1 MQVTMCMCG
10 ILLLVQEDVNLD
22 VNVQKKWSYTV
33 KVINPNGM
41 GGKKFLPLDS
51 HETFDRIQDI
61 KECILTGCQEYIEK
75 GKQLNFGYIKPGHGK
90 KGKQIDLVSDDDLR
104 EMYPRYKKGTN
115 ILLWM
120 KHSTI
125 TTTRK
130 RARTPAGAKES
141 ERIHQSEPESSTSG
155 GRKAGRSSYDKHIE
169 KMTVVDEICDE
180 LSAKHGDKYTPEQ
193 YRCWANL
200 IQLQK
205 HDSYD
210 SPPKKRFFGEKSGS
224 TVPTQSVGAGV
235 SPSKRIT
242 MRSECMSQLDKWHGL
257 KERGII
263 SEEQYKEVQDKIMSD
278 IQKV

>member
-1 MQVTMCMCG
+1 M
-10 ILLLVQEDVNLD
+10 
-22 VNVQKKWSYTV
+22 
-33 KVINPNGM
+33 
-41 GGKKFLPLDS
+41 
-51 HETFDRIQDI
+51 
-61 KECILTGCQEYIEK
+61 
-75 GKQLNFGYIKPGHGK
+75 
-90 KGKQIDLVSDDDLR
+90 
-104 EMYPRYKKGTN
+104 
-115 ILLWM
+115 
-120 KHSTI
+120 
-125 TTTRK
+125 
-130 RARTPAGAKES
+130 
-141 ERIHQSEPESSTSG
+141 
-155 GRKAGRSSYDKHIE
+155 
-169 KMTVVDEICDE
+169 
-180 LSAKHGDKYTPEQ
+180 
-193 YRCWANL
+193 ANL